1 MKLILISLF
10 FISKSY
16 ALDLFIEPG
25 LFVDMFDTETVKY
38 NDGSNEYDGTLRNK
52 SLSYAMKFG
61 VHYGKWEFG
70 LDSEVYSLVAH
81 FKGEG
86 SQEDFSKEVHVTYNS
101 LFVGYEFYPKNI
113 LYLSISNTPYLTS
126 GTESYTEHTSV
137 FSMEYSYHLKH
148 WVSVNVK
155 VETAAKLKDKSSTTH
170 KTFEYQDLI
179 LVGFSFPL
187 STADH
192 K

>member
-1 MKLILISLF
+1 MRIIFIILLCV
-10 FISKSY
+10 KNSY
-16 ALDLFIEPG
+16 ALDVFIEPG
-25 LFVDMFDTETVKY
+25 LFVDMFNTETVNY
-38 NDGSNEYDGTLRNK
+38 NDGTNEYSGVLRNK

-61 VHYGKWEFG
+61 VHYHKWEFG

-113 LYLSISNTPYLTS
+113 IYLSISDTPYLTS
-126 GTESYTEHTSV
+126 GTESYTEHASV
-137 FSMEYSYHLKH
+137 FSMEYSYHLKQ

-155 VETAAKLKDKSSTTH
+155 IETAAKLEDKSSSTH
-170 KTFEYQDLI
+170 KTFEYRDLI

-192 K
+192 